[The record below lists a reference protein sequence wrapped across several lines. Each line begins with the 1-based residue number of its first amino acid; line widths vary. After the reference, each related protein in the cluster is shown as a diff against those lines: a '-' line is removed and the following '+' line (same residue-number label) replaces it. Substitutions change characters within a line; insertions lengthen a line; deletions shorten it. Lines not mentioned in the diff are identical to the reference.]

1 MRILFASIGLLF
13 FPIILL
19 LLNPFLGISTNSFL
33 FYILL
38 SFGLVVFLYQQ
49 KNLKNLLKYI
59 DKKVPFIKNGWNGKY
74 KLYIIFWVGFIALGI
89 FQSSILYFR
98 DPYLK
103 NYSFF
108 LYVLIFFAM
117 EIWWAVSCWR
127 SSKKSKQ
134 IWMYLTRTFIIIQ
147 FLNQFSKGFFNKHLI
162 DYFL

>member
-49 KNLKNLLKYI
+49 KNLKNLLKFI
-59 DKKVPFIKNGWNGKY
+59 DKKVPFIKRGWSGKY
-74 KLYIIFWVGFIALGI
+74 KLYIIFWFYGIAVSFLI
-89 FQSSILYFR
+89 
-98 DPYLK
+98 YLVIHFFDHLEK
-103 NYSFF
+103 TYSFF
-108 LYVLIFFAM
+108 LYAFLILVM

-127 SSKKSKQ
+127 SSNNSKK
-134 IWMYLTRTFIIIQ
+134 IWMYLARFFIIFQ
-147 FLNQFSKGFFNKHLI
+147 FLNQISKGILNKDLI
-162 DYFL
+162 ELL

>member
-19 LLNPFLGISTNSFL
+19 LLNPFLGISVNSVL

-59 DKKVPFIKNGWNGKY
+59 NNKIPFIKNGWNGKY
-74 KLYIIFWVGFIALGI
+74 KLYVIFWFYGIALSI
-89 FQSSILYFR
+89 FVTSMLYFR
-98 DPYLK
+98 DPYFK

-108 LYVLIFFAM
+108 LYALIFFLM

-147 FLNQFSKGFFNKHLI
+147 FLNQFSKGFFNKNLI
-162 DYFL
+162 DFFI